1 MRFHFPLLCL
11 AALLAAPLASASVT
25 STYQVKNRR
34 IEPRQTLA
42 QALHDA
48 ALPDAQVEAIIS
60 ALEGVFDF
68 RKSRPGDQL
77 RLVIRDGVLDF
88 FDYRQSGVDEWQVR
102 RDGEK
107 YVGSKRTIEVE
118 KRVELV
124 TLEIS
129 TSLYEAALAAGED
142 PGIGVVLAD
151 VFAWD
156 IDFYRDTRKGDK
168 ARALVEKFVSKGRV
182 LRYGEVLAA
191 AYEGGLVG
199 TKRVFRYQP
208 PKEQANYFQED
219 GTSARKTFLK
229 SPLKFAHV
237 TSGFGSRVH
246 PTLKY
251 VKNHNG
257 VDYGTPIGTPVW
269 SVADGTV
276 TKVGDTGAGGNTVC
290 VRHTN
295 GFETCYLHLSKYG
308 AGVRVGT
315 RVSQKQVIAYSGN
328 TGRSTGP
335 HLHFALKRNGAFVN
349 PLNQKYPR
357 AEPLPKAHL
366 PEFLERAKELA
377 SQLDSVS
384 VAAAVAG
391 EAGAGPQAA
400 AAP

>member
-1 MRFHFPLLCL
+1 MRTVPLLCL
-11 AALLAAPLASASVT
+11 AALLAAPLAFASSSYT
-25 STYQVKNRR
+25 VKNRR

-48 ALPDAQVEAIIS
+48 ALPDAQVEAVVS

-68 RKSRPGDQL
+68 RKSRPGDQF
-77 RLVIRDGVLDF
+77 RLVLREGVLDF
-88 FDYRQSGVDEWQVR
+88 FDYRQSAVDEWQVR
-102 RDGEK
+102 RDGDK

-118 KRVELV
+118 KQLSLV

-129 TSLYEAALAAGED
+129 SSLYEAALAAGED
-142 PGIGVVLAD
+142 PSIGVVLAD

-156 IDFYRDTRKGDK
+156 IDFYRDPRKGDK

-199 TKRVFRYQP
+199 SKRVFRYQP
-208 PKEQANYFQED
+208 ADGQQANYFQED
-219 GTSARKTFLK
+219 GSSARKTFLK

-237 TSGFGSRVH
+237 TSGFGSRFH
-246 PTLKY
+246 PVLQY
-251 VKNHNG
+251 LKNHNG

-276 TKVGDTGAGGNTVC
+276 TKAQNTGPGGNTVC

-308 AGVRVGT
+308 AGVRVGS

-335 HLHFALKRNGAFVN
+335 HLHFALKRGGQFVN
-349 PLNQKYPR
+349 PLNQKFPR
-357 AEPLPKAHL
+357 AEPLPKAQL
-366 PEFLERAKELA
+366 PDFLARTKELA

-384 VAAAVAG
+384 VASAAGGSGSA
-391 EAGAGPQAA
+391 PQAS
-400 AAP
+400 APVP

>member
-1 MRFHFPLLCL
+1 MRITPLLCL
-11 AALLAAPLASASVT
+11 AALLAAPLASAST
-25 STYQVKNRR
+25 TYMVKNRR

-48 ALPDAQVEAIIS
+48 ALPDAQVEAVIS

-68 RKSRPGDQL
+68 RKSRPGDQF
-77 RLVIRDGVLDF
+77 RLVLREGVLDY
-88 FDYRQSGVDEWQVR
+88 FDYRQNAVDEWQVR

-118 KRVELV
+118 KQVSLV

-129 TSLYEAALAAGED
+129 SSLYEAALAAGED
-142 PGIGVVLAD
+142 PSIGVVLAD

-156 IDFYRDTRKGDK
+156 IDFYRDPRKGDK

-191 AYEGGLVG
+191 AYEGDLVG
-199 TKRVFRYQP
+199 TKRVFRYQQP
-208 PKEQANYFQED
+208 DGQANYFQED
-219 GTSARKTFLK
+219 GSSARKTFLK
-229 SPLKFAHV
+229 SPLKYAHI
-237 TSGFGSRVH
+237 TSRFGSRFH
-246 PTLKY
+246 PVLQYLKA
-251 VKNHNG
+251 HNG

-269 SVADGTV
+269 AVADGTV
-276 TKVGDTGAGGNTVC
+276 TKAQNTGAGGNTVC

-295 GFETCYLHLSKYG
+295 GFETCYLHLSRYN
-308 AGVRVGT
+308 AGVRVGG

-335 HLHFALKRNGAFVN
+335 HLHFALKRNGQFVN
-349 PLNQKYPR
+349 PLNQKFPR
-357 AEPLPKAHL
+357 ADPLPKAQL
-366 PEFLERAKELA
+366 PDFLAKTKELV

-384 VAAAVAG
+384 MASVAG
-391 EAGAGPQAA
+391 TPSPTAQAA
-400 AAP
+400 TP

>member
-1 MRFHFPLLCL
+1 MRLTPLLCL
-11 AALLAAPLASASVT
+11 AVLLAAPLASAS
-25 STYQVKNRR
+25 SRYEVKNRR

-42 QALHDA
+42 QALHNA
-48 ALPDAQVEAIIS
+48 ALPDAQVAAVIS

-77 RLVIRDGVLDF
+77 RLVMKDGVLDF
-88 FDYRQSGVDEWQVR
+88 FDYRQSTVDEWQVR

-118 KRVELV
+118 KQVSLV

-129 TSLYEAALAAGED
+129 TSLYEAALTAGED

-182 LRYGEVLAA
+182 LRYGQVLAA
-191 AYEGGLVG
+191 TYEGGLVG
-199 TKRVFRYQP
+199 TRRVFRYQP
-208 PKEQANYFQED
+208 PGEQANYFQED
-219 GTSARKTFLK
+219 GSSARKTFLK
-229 SPLKFAHV
+229 SPLKYAHV
-237 TSGFGSRVH
+237 TSGFGARFH
-246 PTLKY
+246 PVLQY

-257 VDYGTPIGTPVW
+257 VDYGAPIGTPVW
-269 SVADGTV
+269 AVADGTV
-276 TKVGDTGAGGNTVC
+276 TKVGDTGPGGNTVC

-295 GFETCYLHLSKYG
+295 GFETCYLHLSRYG
-308 AGVRVGT
+308 AGIRAGA

-335 HLHFALKRNGAFVN
+335 HLHFALKRNGQFVN

-366 PEFLERAKELA
+366 PDFLAQAKELA
-377 SQLDSVS
+377 AQLDAVS
-384 VAAAVAG
+384 VAAVAG
-391 EAGAGPQAA
+391 SPGPAPRAGS
-400 AAP
+400 AP

>member
-1 MRFHFPLLCL
+1 MRFAPLLCL
-11 AALLAAPLASASVT
+11 VALVASPLALASSRHEVR
-25 STYQVKNRR
+25 NRR

-48 ALPDAQVEAIIS
+48 ALPDAQVEAVIS

-68 RKSRPGDQL
+68 RKSRVGDQF
-77 RLVIRDGVLDF
+77 RLVLRNGELDF
-88 FDYRQSGVDEWQVR
+88 FDYRQSTVDEWQVR

-118 KRVELV
+118 KQVSLV

-142 PGIGVVLAD
+142 PGIGMVLAD

-156 IDFYRDTRKGDK
+156 IDFYRDTRKGDR

-191 AYEGGLVG
+191 TYEGGLVG
-199 TKRVFRYQP
+199 PKRVFRYAMP
-208 PKEQANYFQED
+208 DGQATYFQED
-219 GTSARKTFLK
+219 GSSARKTFLK
-229 SPLKFAHV
+229 SPLKYAHV
-237 TSGFGSRVH
+237 TSGFGSRFH
-246 PTLKY
+246 PVLKY
-251 VKNHNG
+251 QKNHNG

-276 TKVGDTGAGGNTVC
+276 TTAANTGAGGNTVC

-295 GFETCYLHLSKYG
+295 GFETCYLHLSKFG
-308 AGVRVGT
+308 AGVRSGS

-335 HLHFALKRNGAFVN
+335 HLHFALKRGGQFVN
-349 PLNQKYPR
+349 PLNQKFPR
-357 AEPLPKAHL
+357 AEPLPKTLL
-366 PEFLERAKELA
+366 PDYLAKTQVLA

-384 VAAAVAG
+384 VAASAS
-391 EAGAGPQAA
+391 AGPGPR

>member
-1 MRFHFPLLCL
+1 MRTAPLLCL
-11 AALLAAPLASASVT
+11 AALLAAPLALAS
-25 STYQVKNRR
+25 SRYEVKNRR

-48 ALPDAQVEAIIS
+48 ALPNEQVSAVIS

-68 RKSRPGDQL
+68 RRSRPGDQF
-77 RLVIRDGVLDF
+77 RLVLREGVLDF
-88 FDYRQSGVDEWQVR
+88 FDYRQGAVDEWQVR
-102 RDGEK
+102 RDGDK
-107 YVGSKRTIEVE
+107 YVGSKRAIEVE
-118 KRVELV
+118 KQVSLV
-124 TLEIS
+124 SLEIN

-142 PGIGVVLAD
+142 PAIGVVLAD

-156 IDFYRDTRKGDK
+156 IDFYRDPRKGDR

-199 TKRVFRYQP
+199 TKRVFRYEPPNAQP
-208 PKEQANYFQED
+208 NYFQED
-219 GTSARKTFLK
+219 GSSARKTFLK
-229 SPLKFAHV
+229 SPLKYAHV
-237 TSGFGSRVH
+237 TSRFGSRFH
-246 PTLKY
+246 PVLKY
-251 VKNHNG
+251 LKNHNG

-276 TKVGDTGAGGNTVC
+276 TKAANTGAGGNTVC

-295 GFETCYLHLSKYG
+295 GFETCYLHLSRYG
-308 AGVRVGT
+308 AGVRVGA

-335 HLHFALKRNGAFVN
+335 HLHFALKRNGQFVN
-349 PLNQKYPR
+349 PLNQKFPR

-366 PEFLERAKELA
+366 PDFLAKARELA
-377 SQLDSVS
+377 SQLDAVS
-384 VAAAVAG
+384 VAT
-391 EAGAGPQAA
+391 